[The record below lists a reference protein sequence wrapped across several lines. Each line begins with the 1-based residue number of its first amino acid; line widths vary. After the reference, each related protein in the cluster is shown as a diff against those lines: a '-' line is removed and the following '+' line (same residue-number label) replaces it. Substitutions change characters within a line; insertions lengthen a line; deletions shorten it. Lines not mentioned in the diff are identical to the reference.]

1 MTHDVRVT
9 LHEVAA
15 GTTPPPVD
23 EVAFRSL
30 VRRARRRR
38 SSTRLAVA
46 GAAAAS
52 VAAVAAWALPLGT
65 SHRADVAPADGDRTA
80 VRAGRLHEP
89 VYLTR
94 GGGRLLVLDP
104 NGVTHDLH
112 FSSEGIVGFNTEFAL
127 VLDRDSHIVRFDAD
141 SGSEGPDGTWTFT
154 RGTTP
159 VPFTV
164 GSAAMSADGR
174 WLAVTNLRGDLV
186 RYDLKAG
193 TRSVDHVGGDPSV
206 VDVAAAGTL
215 VMSDGDLTLRTDDGE
230 TVLAEHNNGYSASLA
245 GDRISVPDDEGRTHV
260 YDLAGDKVATPQGHG
275 VLSPDGQVLL
285 AIRAAR
291 NDVTSVW
298 QWTPKEEHEL
308 PGVVGYASDVRWVD
322 EDTAL
327 VTTFQD
333 LWVCE
338 TLDRSCGRLT
348 LGGTGDIRI
357 SR

>member
-1 MTHDVRVT
+1 MTHDVRET
-9 LHEVAA
+9 LHEVAT
-15 GTTPPPVD
+15 GTTAPPVD

-30 VRRARRRR
+30 LRRARRRR
-38 SSTRLAVA
+38 ASARLAVA

-52 VAAVAAWALPLGT
+52 VAAVASLTLPLVT
-65 SHRADVAPADGDRTA
+65 SDRADDAPADGDRTA

-94 GGGRLLVLDP
+94 GGRLVALDP

-127 VLDRDSHIVRFDAD
+127 VLDRDSHLVRFDAD
-141 SGSEGPDGTWTFT
+141 SGSEGPEGTWTFT

-164 GSAAMSADGR
+164 GSAAMSPDGR
-174 WLAVTNLRGDLV
+174 WLAVTNVRGDLI

-193 TRSVDHVGGDPSV
+193 TRSVDPVGGDPSV

-230 TVLAEHNNGYSASLA
+230 TVLAGRNHGYAASL
-245 GDRISVPDDEGRTHV
+245 GGERISVPDDEGRTRV
-260 YDLAGDKVATPQGHG
+260 YDLQGDKVATSQGHG
-275 VLSPDGQVLL
+275 VMSPDGQTLL
-285 AIRAAR
+285 SIRSAR
-291 NDVTSVW
+291 NDVTSMW
-298 QWTPKEEHEL
+298 AWTPTEEYEL
-308 PGVVGYASDVRWVD
+308 LGVAGYASDVRWVD
-322 EDTAL
+322 EDTGL
-327 VTTFQD
+327 VTTGQD
-333 LWVCE
+333 LFVCE
-338 TLDRSCGRLT
+338 IRERSCGRLT
-348 LGGTGDIRI
+348 LGGSGDIRI

>member
-1 MTHDVRVT
+1 MTHDVRET

-65 SHRADVAPADGDRTA
+65 SHRADVAPADGDRAA

-94 GGGRLLVLDP
+94 GGGRLLALDP

-308 PGVVGYASDVRWVD
+308 PGVAGYASDVRWVD

>member
-1 MTHDVRVT
+1 MTHDVRET

-52 VAAVAAWALPLGT
+52 VAAVASVTLPLVT
-65 SHRADVAPADGDRTA
+65 ADRADDAPADGDRTA

-89 VYLTR
+89 VYVTR
-94 GGGRLLVLDP
+94 NHRLLALDP

-112 FSSEGIVGFNTEFAL
+112 FSSEGVVGFNTEFAL
-127 VLDRDSHIVRFDAD
+127 VLDQDSHIVRFDAD
-141 SGSEGPDGTWTFT
+141 SGSEGPDGNWTFT

-164 GSAAMSADGR
+164 GSAAMSPDGR
-174 WLAVTNLRGDLV
+174 WLAVTNLRGDLI

-206 VDVAAAGTL
+206 VAVAAAGTL
-215 VMSDGDLTLRTDDGE
+215 VMSDGDLTLHTEDGDA
-230 TVLAEHNNGYSASLA
+230 VIPGKANGYAASLG

-260 YDLAGDKVATPQGHG
+260 YDLAGGKVATPQGRG
-275 VLSPDGQVLL
+275 VISPDGQALL
-285 AIRAAR
+285 GIRAAR

-308 PGVVGYASDVRWVD
+308 PGVAGYASDVGWVD

-327 VTTFQD
+327 VTTGQD

-348 LGGTGDIRI
+348 LGGSGEIRI

>member
-1 MTHDVRVT
+1 MTHDVRET

-38 SSTRLAVA
+38 ASTRLAVV

-52 VAAVAAWALPLGT
+52 VAAVASVTLPLVT
-65 SHRADVAPADGDRTA
+65 SDRADDAPADGDRTA
-80 VRAGRLHEP
+80 VRAGRLHET
-89 VYLTR
+89 VYVTR
-94 GGGRLLVLDP
+94 NHRLLALDQ

-112 FSSEGIVGFNTEFAL
+112 FSTEGIVGFNSEFAL
-127 VLDRDSHIVRFDAD
+127 VLDQDSHIVRFDEHTD
-141 SGSEGPDGTWTFT
+141 GEGPDGTWTFT

-159 VPFTV
+159 VRFTV

-174 WLAVTNLRGDLV
+174 WLAVTNLRGDLI

-193 TRSVDHVGGDPSV
+193 TRSVDQLGGDPSV
-206 VDVAAAGTL
+206 VDVAAAGAL
-215 VMSDGDLTLRTDDGE
+215 VMTDGTLSLHTDDGATTILE
-230 TVLAEHNNGYSASLA
+230 SEHGYSASLG
-245 GDRISVPDDEGRTHV
+245 GDRVSVPGDHGRTQV
-260 YDLAGDKVATPQGHG
+260 YDLDGREVATADGQGS
-275 VLSPDGQVLL
+275 LSPDGQTLL
-285 AIRAAR
+285 SIRSAR

-298 QWTPKEEHEL
+298 AWAPKEEHEL
-308 PGVVGYASDVRWVD
+308 PGVTGYASDVRWVD
-322 EDTAL
+322 EDTGL

-338 TLDRSCGRLT
+338 IRDRSCGRLT
-348 LGGTGDIRI
+348 LGGSGDIRI
-357 SR
+357 GR

>member
-1 MTHDVRVT
+1 MTHDVRET
-9 LHEVAA
+9 LHELAA

-38 SSTRLAVA
+38 ASTRLAVA

-52 VAAVAAWALPLGT
+52 VAAVASVTLPLVT
-65 SHRADVAPADGDRTA
+65 SDRADDAPADGDRTA

-89 VYLTR
+89 VYVTR
-94 GGGRLLVLDP
+94 NHRLLALDP

-112 FSSEGIVGFNTEFAL
+112 FSSEGVVGFNTEFAL
-127 VLDRDSHIVRFDAD
+127 VLDQDSHIVRFDAD
-141 SGSEGPDGTWTFT
+141 SGGEGPDGTWTFT

-174 WLAVTNLRGDLV
+174 WLAVTNLRGDLI
-186 RYDLKAG
+186 RYDDKAG

-206 VDVAAAGTL
+206 VAVAAAGTL
-215 VMSDGDLTLRTDDGE
+215 VMSDGDLTLHTEDGDAVIPDE
-230 TVLAEHNNGYSASLA
+230 GQRVRRLA
-245 GDRISVPDDEGRTHV
+245 GRRPDLRAGRRAHAR
-260 YDLAGDKVATPQGHG
+260 LRPGRRQGRHPQGRG
-275 VLSPDGQVLL
+275 VISPDGQTLL
-285 AIRAAR
+285 GIRAAR
-291 NDVTSVW
+291 DDVTSVW

-308 PGVVGYASDVRWVD
+308 PGVAGYASDVRWVD

-327 VTTFQD
+327 VTTGQD

-348 LGGTGDIRI
+348 LGGSGEIRI

>member
-1 MTHDVRVT
+1 MTHDVRAT

-23 EVAFRSL
+23 EVTFRSL

-52 VAAVAAWALPLGT
+52 VAAVTAWALPLGT

-89 VYLTR
+89 VYVTR
-94 GGGRLLVLDP
+94 NRRLLALDP

-112 FSSEGIVGFNTEFAL
+112 FSTEGIVGFTTEFAL
-127 VLDRDSHIVRFDAD
+127 VLDEESHIVRFDAH
-141 SGSEGPDGTWTFT
+141 SGGEGPDGTWTFT

-174 WLAVTNLRGDLV
+174 WLAVTNLRSDLV

-193 TRSVDHVGGDPSV
+193 TRSVDHPGGDPSV

-215 VMSDGDLTLRTDDGE
+215 VMSDGDLRLHTDDGE
-230 TVLAEHNNGYSASLA
+230 TVLAEHNNGYSASLG

-260 YDLAGDKVATPQGHG
+260 YDLAGDRVATPQGHG
-275 VLSPDGQVLL
+275 VLSPDGQTLM

-308 PGVVGYASDVRWVD
+308 PGVVGYAIDVRWVD

-338 TLDRSCGRLT
+338 TSERSCGRLT

-357 SR
+357 SE

>member
-30 VRRARRRR
+30 VRRSRRRR
-38 SSTRLAVA
+38 ASTRLAVVSV
-46 GAAAAS
+46 AAAS
-52 VAAVAAWALPLGT
+52 VAAGAWRTLPLGT
-65 SHRADVAPADGDRTA
+65 SDRADVAPADGDRTS
-80 VRAGRLHEP
+80 VREGRLHEP

-94 GGGRLLVLDP
+94 GGGRLLALDP

-141 SGSEGPDGTWTFT
+141 TDGEGPDGTWTFT

-260 YDLAGDKVATPQGHG
+260 YDLAGDKVATPPGNG
-275 VLSPDGQVLL
+275 VLSPDGQMLV

-291 NDVTSVW
+291 NDVTSAW